1 MRETL
6 QARSRHMNNKILLT
20 GATGFVGSHLL
31 QMAIAQNREVVCPVR
46 SKNRT
51 TDPGTNQISS
61 IDSKTDWQAHLNNIH
76 TVIHCAARVH
86 VMNETVADPHAAF
99 REVNLHGSLR
109 LAEQAAAAGVS
120 QFIYLSSVKVNGE
133 MTLEGNAFTESDAP
147 QASDPYGISK
157 QEAEAALLELGQ
169 RTGMAIT
176 IIRPPLVYGKGVA
189 ANFLSLLI
197 WVKKQIPLP
206 LGSIHNQRSFVFV
219 KNLCDFILHC
229 VQNPLAYNQVFL
241 ISDGKDLSTTE
252 LLQEAAKALQ
262 VPSRLLPFPASLIT
276 FGARLLGKKNIAD
289 RLCQSLR
296 VDSSKA
302 RKQMRWTP
310 PYTVQQGLRE
320 SAVNLLSKHN
330 K

>member
-1 MRETL
+1 
-6 QARSRHMNNKILLT
+6 MNNTILIT

-31 QMAIAQNREVVCPVR
+31 QMALAQNRQVICPVR
-46 SKNRT
+46 AQNSVA
-51 TDPGTNQISS
+51 DAWVSHISG
-61 IDSKTDWQAHLNNIH
+61 IDSKTDWQAHLTNVN

-86 VMNETVADPHAAF
+86 VMNDTAADPLLAF
-99 REVNLHGSLR
+99 REVNLYGSLR

-120 QFIYLSSVKVNGE
+120 QFIYLSSIKVNGE
-133 MTLEGNAFTESDAP
+133 LTSDGTAFTEDDAP

-157 QEAEAALLELGQ
+157 QEAETALLELGQ

-206 LGSIHNQRSFVFV
+206 LASIHNQRSFVFV

-229 VQNPLAYNQVFL
+229 VQNPQAFNQIFL

-252 LLQEAAKALQ
+252 LLQEAAKALE
-262 VPSRLLPFPASLIT
+262 VPSRLLPCPVSVIR
-276 FGARLLGKKNIAD
+276 FGARLLGKSNIAD

-296 VDSSKA
+296 VDSTKA
-302 RKQMRWTP
+302 REQMRWVP

-320 SAVNLLSKHN
+320 SAAMLMSNHKQP
-330 K
+330 

>member
-1 MRETL
+1 MK
-6 QARSRHMNNKILLT
+6 NKILIT
-20 GATGFVGSHLL
+20 GATGFVGSHLV
-31 QMAIAQNREVVCPVR
+31 QMVLAQNREVVCPIR
-46 SKNRT
+46 SGNSSSDST
-51 TDPGTNQISS
+51 TPVVGN
-61 IDSKTDWQAHLNNIH
+61 IDRNTEWQAHLSNVH

-86 VMNETVADPHAAF
+86 VMHDTEADPLAAF
-99 REVNLHGSLR
+99 REVNLHGTLR

-133 MTLEGNAFTESDAP
+133 MTESEQAFTENDAP

-157 QEAEAALLELGQ
+157 QEAEAALMELGQ

-206 LGSIHNQRSFVFV
+206 LASINNQRSFVFV
-219 KNLCDFILHC
+219 KNLTDFILHC
-229 VQNPLAYNQVFL
+229 VQNPQAYNQVFL
-241 ISDGKDLSTTE
+241 ISDGQDLSTTE
-252 LLQEAAKALQ
+252 LLREAAKALE
-262 VPSRLLPFPASLIT
+262 VPSRLLPFPAGLISFAAKLT
-276 FGARLLGKKNIAD
+276 GKKNIAD

-302 RKQMRWTP
+302 RQRMQWTP
-310 PYTVQQGLRE
+310 PYSVQQGLRE
-320 SAVNLLSKHN
+320 SAANLASQDNN
-330 K
+330 KK

>member
-1 MRETL
+1 
-6 QARSRHMNNKILLT
+6 MNNKILIT

-31 QMAIAQNREVVCPVR
+31 QMALAQNRQVICPVR
-46 SKNRT
+46 AQNSVA
-51 TDPGTNQISS
+51 DAWVSHISS
-61 IDSKTDWQAHLNNIH
+61 IDSKTDWQAHLTNVN

-86 VMNETVADPHAAF
+86 VMNDTAADPLLAF
-99 REVNLHGSLR
+99 REVNLYGSLR

-120 QFIYLSSVKVNGE
+120 QFIYLSSIKVNGE
-133 MTLEGNAFTESDAP
+133 LTSDGTAFTEDDTP

-157 QEAEAALLELGQ
+157 QEAETALLELGQ

-197 WVKKQIPLP
+197 WVKKQFPLP
-206 LGSIHNQRSFVFV
+206 LASIHNQRSFVFV

-229 VQNPLAYNQVFL
+229 VQNPQAFNQIFL

-252 LLQEAAKALQ
+252 LLQEAAKALE
-262 VPSRLLPFPASLIT
+262 VPSRLLPCPVSVIR
-276 FGARLLGKKNIAD
+276 FGARLLGKSNIAD

-302 RKQMRWTP
+302 REQMRWVP

-320 SAVNLLSKHN
+320 SAAMLMSNHKQP
-330 K
+330 

>member
-1 MRETL
+1 
-6 QARSRHMNNKILLT
+6 MNNKILIT

-31 QMAIAQNREVVCPVR
+31 QMALAQNRQVICPVR
-46 SKNRT
+46 AQNSAA
-51 TDPGTNQISS
+51 DAWVSHISG
-61 IDSKTDWQAHLNNIH
+61 IDSKTDWQTHLTNVN

-86 VMNETVADPHAAF
+86 VMNDTAADPLLAF
-99 REVNLHGSLR
+99 REVNLYGSLR

-120 QFIYLSSVKVNGE
+120 QFIYLSSIKVNGE
-133 MTLEGNAFTESDAP
+133 VTPDGNAFTEDDTP

-157 QEAEAALLELGQ
+157 QEAETALLELGR

-197 WVKKQIPLP
+197 WVKKQFPLP
-206 LGSIHNQRSFVFV
+206 LASIHNQRSFVFV

-229 VQNPLAYNQVFL
+229 VQNPQAFNQIFL

-252 LLQEAAKALQ
+252 LLQEAAKALE
-262 VPSRLLPFPASLIT
+262 VPSHLLPCPVSVIR
-276 FGARLLGKKNIAD
+276 FGARLLGKSNIAD

-302 RKQMRWTP
+302 REQMRWMP

-320 SAVNLLSKHN
+320 SAAMLMSNHKQP
-330 K
+330 

>member
-1 MRETL
+1 
-6 QARSRHMNNKILLT
+6 MNNKILIT

-31 QMAIAQNREVVCPVR
+31 QMALAQNRQVICPVR
-46 SKNRT
+46 TPSSA
-51 TDPGTNQISS
+51 TDAWVSHISG
-61 IDSKTDWQAHLNNIH
+61 IDSKTDWQAHLTNVN

-86 VMNETVADPHAAF
+86 VMNDTAADPLLAF
-99 REVNLHGSLR
+99 REVNLYGSLR

-120 QFIYLSSVKVNGE
+120 QFIYLSSIKVNGE
-133 MTLEGNAFTESDAP
+133 LTSNGTAFTEDDTP

-157 QEAEAALLELGQ
+157 QEAETALLELGQ

-197 WVKKQIPLP
+197 WVKKQFPLP
-206 LGSIHNQRSFVFV
+206 LASIHNQRSFVFV

-229 VQNPLAYNQVFL
+229 VQNPQAFNQIFL

-252 LLQEAAKALQ
+252 LLQEAAKALE
-262 VPSRLLPFPASLIT
+262 VPSRLLPCPVSVIR
-276 FGARLLGKKNIAD
+276 FGARLLGKSNIAD

-302 RKQMRWTP
+302 REQMRWMP

-320 SAVNLLSKHN
+320 SAAMLMSNHKQP
-330 K
+330 

>member
-1 MRETL
+1 
-6 QARSRHMNNKILLT
+6 MNNKILIT

-31 QMAIAQNREVVCPVR
+31 QMALAQNREVICPVR

-51 TDPGTNQISS
+51 TDLGANQISS
-61 IDSKTDWQAHLNNIH
+61 IDSKTDWQAHLNHVH

-86 VMNETVADPHAAF
+86 IMNDTVADPLAAF
-99 REVNLHGSLR
+99 REVNLHGSVR

-120 QFIYLSSVKVNGE
+120 HFIYLSSVKVNGE
-133 MTLEGNAFTESDAP
+133 MTLEGSAFTEKDSP

-252 LLQEAAKALQ
+252 LLQEAAKSLE
-262 VPSRLLPFPASLIT
+262 VPSRLLPFPASVIT
-276 FGARLLGKKNIAD
+276 FGAKLLGKKNIAD
-289 RLCQSLR
+289 RLCQSLQ

-320 SAVNLLSKHN
+320 SAGNLLSKHN
-330 K
+330 Q

>member
-1 MRETL
+1 
-6 QARSRHMNNKILLT
+6 MNNKILIT

-31 QMAIAQNREVVCPVR
+31 QMALAQNREVICPIR
-46 SKNRT
+46 ASKNATSHSRAS
-51 TDPGTNQISS
+51 QIQN
-61 IDSKTDWQAHLNNIH
+61 IDRQTDWQPHLNNVH

-86 VMNETVADPHAAF
+86 VMNETATDPLTAF

-109 LAEQAAAAGVS
+109 LAEQAAAAGVR

-133 MTLEGNAFTESDAP
+133 MTIDGQAFSENDP
-147 QASDPYGISK
+147 PLASDPYGISK

-169 RTGMAIT
+169 RSGMAIT

-229 VQNPLAYNQVFL
+229 VQDPRAFNQIFL
-241 ISDGKDLSTTE
+241 VSDGRDLSTTE
-252 LLQEAAKALQ
+252 LLQEAAKALE
-262 VPSRLLPFPASLIT
+262 VPSRLLPFPVSLMT
-276 FGARLLGKKNIAD
+276 FAAKLIGKKNITD

-296 VDSSKA
+296 VDSQKA
-302 RKQMRWTP
+302 QKQMEWSP
-310 PYTVQQGLRE
+310 PYTIQQGLRE
-320 SAVNLLSKHN
+320 SAASLISDHKPHSNQ
-330 K
+330 

>member
-1 MRETL
+1 
-6 QARSRHMNNKILLT
+6 MNNKILIT

-31 QMAIAQNREVVCPVR
+31 QMALAQNRQVICPVR
-46 SKNRT
+46 TQNSA
-51 TDPGTNQISS
+51 TDAWVSHISG
-61 IDSKTDWQAHLNNIH
+61 IDSKTDWQAHLTNVN

-86 VMNETVADPHAAF
+86 VMNDTAADPLLAF
-99 REVNLHGSLR
+99 REVNLYGSLR

-120 QFIYLSSVKVNGE
+120 QFIYLSSIKVNGE
-133 MTLEGNAFTESDAP
+133 LTSDGTAFTEDDTP

-157 QEAEAALLELGQ
+157 QEAETALLKLGQ

-197 WVKKQIPLP
+197 WVKKQFPLP
-206 LGSIHNQRSFVFV
+206 LASIHNQRSFVFV

-229 VQNPLAYNQVFL
+229 VQNPQAFNQIFL

-252 LLQEAAKALQ
+252 LLQEAAKALE
-262 VPSRLLPFPASLIT
+262 VPSRLLPCPVSVIR
-276 FGARLLGKKNIAD
+276 FGARLLGKSNIAD

-302 RKQMRWTP
+302 REQMRWMP

-320 SAVNLLSKHN
+320 SAAMLMSNHKQP
-330 K
+330 